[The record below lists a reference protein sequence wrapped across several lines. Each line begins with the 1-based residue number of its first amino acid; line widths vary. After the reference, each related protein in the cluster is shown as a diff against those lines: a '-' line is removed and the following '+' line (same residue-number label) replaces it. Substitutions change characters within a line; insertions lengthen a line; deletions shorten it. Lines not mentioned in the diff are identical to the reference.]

1 MIHQVQH
8 FLEQEFLIIL
18 TNKINIMRTAIIY
31 ATNHGTTE
39 KVAQKIKEGLGE
51 EKAQLFNLKKDKNFD
66 VSQFDGIIVG
76 GSIHAGQ
83 IQKKVK
89 QFIEKYTQELLQKR
103 LGLFLCCMH
112 ENEAKNQF
120 NTAFPEILRAHAQS
134 KKIMGGEFLFEK
146 MNFVEKALV
155 KKIAGVKESVSKI
168 NHNEI
173 EAFVEEIK
181 NGQQNKQFNC

>member
-1 MIHQVQH
+1 
-8 FLEQEFLIIL
+8 
-18 TNKINIMRTAIIY
+18 MRTAIVY
-31 ATNHGTTE
+31 TSNHGTTE

-51 EKAQLFNLKKDKNFD
+51 EKAQLFNLKKNKKFD
-66 VSQFDGIIVG
+66 VSQFDQIIVG

-83 IQKKVK
+83 VQKKVK
-89 QFIEKYTQELLQKR
+89 HFLEKNTPELLKKR

-112 ENEAKNQF
+112 EDEAVNQF
-120 NTAFPEILRAHAQS
+120 NREFPEKLRSHAIS

-146 MNFVEKALV
+146 MNFVEKALI

-173 EAFVEEIK
+173 EAFVKEIK
-181 NGQQNKQFNC
+181 NGQ